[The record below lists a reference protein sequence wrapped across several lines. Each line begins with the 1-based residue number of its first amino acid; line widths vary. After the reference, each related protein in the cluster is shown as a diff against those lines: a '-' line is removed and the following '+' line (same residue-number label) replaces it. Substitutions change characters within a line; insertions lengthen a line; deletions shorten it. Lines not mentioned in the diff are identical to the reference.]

1 MKRNIFNL
9 VMFNLVIFFGLLILD
24 ICMVSSKLENAHA
37 APRGHLA
44 AMAAEGPAACGGTAA
59 HCVVLTWTA
68 SSDGAANPTLG
79 YDIYKGT
86 TSGGESTS
94 ALNGSTLSSVGC
106 ATPTSTPACEYVDT
120 SVSVGQTLYYTVQ
133 ASLGGVNSVS
143 SNEVSAKIPPAAP
156 TGLTGTGN

>member
-1 MKRNIFNL
+1 MKKINEYILRGIVALVVLVTIFAP
-9 VMFNLVIFFGLLILD
+9 LIN
-24 ICMVSSKLENAHA
+24 SSHA
-37 APRGHLA
+37 APRGTLS
-44 AMAAEGPAACGGTAA
+44 AMAQSGPAACGGTAA

-68 SSDGAANPTLG
+68 SSDGAANATLG

-106 ATPTSTPACEYVDT
+106 ATPTSTPACEYVDI

-133 ASLGGVNSVS
+133 ASLNGVNSVS